1 MKFFTFILISFC
13 LVLFS
18 CSGNSQKDAPSNDK
32 VKSTKTTKSSKKNTK
47 KKNNVIKDAKPIP
60 PKQLEAAKAIIKR
73 ADEEELAALD
83 GLKLF
88 KTHCALCHGFKGDMK
103 INGAK
108 DLTKS
113 EISLNEAVAQVYFG
127 RGLMQPYKGLL
138 SDTEIIAV
146 SKYSETLRK
155 K

>member
-1 MKFFTFILISFC
+1 MKFFTYILISLC

-18 CSGNSQKDAPSNDK
+18 CSGNSQKDTPSNDK
-32 VKSTKTTKSSKKNTK
+32 VKSTKTAKNN
-47 KKNNVIKDAKPIP
+47 KKNNVVKDANPIP
-60 PKQLEAAKAIIKR
+60 PKQLEAAKAIVNRI
-73 ADEEELAALD
+73 DEEALASLD

-88 KTHCALCHGFKGDMK
+88 KTHCAICHGFKGDLK
-103 INGAK
+103 LNGSK

-138 SDTEIIAV
+138 SDAEIIAV

-155 K
+155 N